1 MQLVALKSFLDAQIG
16 RIESG
21 DVFECGNPRKCRDM
35 IARRLVAEAG
45 STYETKVVRAEV
57 QPLPARPF
65 RDSVDPDEESP
76 ALVAVRNSLREAS
89 DVQPE
94 GDPDNLQRRGR
105 GRYRSK

>member
-1 MQLVALKSFLDAQIG
+1 MELRQVRALRPL
-16 RIESG
+16 RIYDLSVSAG
-21 DVFECGNPRKCRDM
+21 DVCELQPRD
-35 IARRLVAEAG
+35 AERLIERGIVEMV
-45 STYETKVVRAEV
+45 YETKVVRAEV

-65 RDSVDPDEESP
+65 RDVPDPDAESA